1 MSHIAEFTIKG
12 LAGRKKPMHCKLD
25 RHLNVFYGLNG
36 SGKTSLIKI
45 LHSAM
50 SGDPSSIQNVPFLSA
65 TVKIYSIDYDKIF
78 TRKITRGKEQP
89 SSEIEVSAEIESRLE
104 VQEFVQ
110 LGSPQEE
117 SPKFRWTEEPQIQ
130 EGERAKTTR
139 WRHRYLPTTRLHV
152 VEDMKHPYSR
162 RLRERELLLTEEQ
175 LDAVFAESVERLWS
189 RYSSDL
195 LVAVRHAQ
203 EEGLARILE
212 SILAPTERIRKGGS
226 STPVA
231 EEAYACLKNFIN
243 RQGSKTLLGDYRTF
257 KKRYNQ
263 EPNFQLMVADIHKVE
278 SVIQQVMTPRDKL
291 QSLIERLYTGEK
303 HIDFGDRSI
312 TVKDAQG
319 NPISL
324 ASLSSGEKHLM
335 RILVE
340 TLLAENSSIM
350 IDEPE
355 ISMHIDWQREL
366 LATMSTLNP
375 HAQFVVATHSPEIMA
390 NVPDERIILL

>member
-1 MSHIAEFTIKG
+1 MSHIVDFTIKG
-12 LAGRKKPMHCKLD
+12 LAGRRKPLHCMLD

-50 SGDPSSIQNVPFLSA
+50 SGDPSSIQKVPFSSA
-65 TVKIYSIDYDKIF
+65 TVKIYSINRDETF
-78 TRKITRGKEQP
+78 TRKITRGKERQP
-89 SSEIEVSAEIESRLE
+89 SEVEVPSEIESRFE
-104 VQEFVQ
+104 IQEFVQ
-110 LGSPQEE
+110 LSLLEE
-117 SPKFRWTEEPQIQ
+117 RPPSFRWTEEPRVQ
-130 EGERAKTTR
+130 EGEEPKTTY
-139 WRHRYLPTTRLHV
+139 WNHRYLPTTRLHIA
-152 VEDMKHPYSR
+152 EGMIRTSTR
-162 RLRERELLLTEEQ
+162 RLLESEQMLTEEQ

-189 RYSSDL
+189 HYSSDL
-195 LVAVRHAQ
+195 LVEVRRAQ

-212 SILAPTERIRKGGS
+212 SVIAPTERIRKN
-226 STPVA
+226 STGTPGA
-231 EEAYACLKNFIN
+231 EEAYDCLKNFIK
-243 RQGSKTLLGDYRTF
+243 RQSSKILLGDYRTF

-263 EPNFQLMVADIHKVE
+263 EPNFQLVVADIHKVE
-278 SVIQQVMTPRDKL
+278 NKIQQVMTPRDEL
-291 QSLIERLYTGEK
+291 QSLIERLYTGGK

-312 TVKDAQG
+312 TVKDAEG

-340 TLLAENSSIM
+340 TLLAERNSIM

-366 LATMSTLNP
+366 LATMRTLNP
-375 HAQFVVATHSPEIMA
+375 RAQFIVATHSPEIMA
-390 NVPDERIILL
+390 NVPDERIIPL